1 MTNKNSPAKLK
12 ANNNYN
18 KRTYKSFHLRL
29 KPYQMEIFS
38 SYCERFNY
46 SKNQFLIN
54 AMIEKIEKETGKN
67 FDDLMSEMRTA
78 DEVGSAETAED
89 PGAKVGRE

>member
-1 MTNKNSPAKLK
+1 MTNKNTPARLK

-18 KRTYKSFHLRL
+18 KRAYKTFNLRM
-29 KPYQMEIFS
+29 KPQQMEVFS
-38 SYCERFNY
+38 KHCERFNCA
-46 SKNQFLIN
+46 KNQFLIN

-78 DEVGSAETAED
+78 DEVGSGRAAED
-89 PGAKVGRE
+89 PDTESGGE